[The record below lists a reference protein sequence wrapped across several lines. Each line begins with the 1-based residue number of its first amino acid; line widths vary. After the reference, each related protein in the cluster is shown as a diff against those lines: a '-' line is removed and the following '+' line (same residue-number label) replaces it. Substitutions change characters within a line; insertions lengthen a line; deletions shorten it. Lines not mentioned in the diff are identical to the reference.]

1 MSDKREHMRTSLKAK
16 VKLVMS
22 EKGEIQL
29 TMEDMS
35 NGGIFLLTEGMQAPP
50 LGSLVK
56 VQVQGMMADAPM
68 ISAKVV
74 RVTSEG
80 IGLQFID

>member
-1 MSDKREHMRTSLKAK
+1 MRTSLKAR
-16 VKLVMS
+16 VKLVLS
-22 EKGEIQL
+22 EQGEIQL

-35 NGGIFLLTEGMQAPP
+35 NGGIFLLTEGVEPPP
-50 LGSLVK
+50 LGSMVK

-68 ISAKVV
+68 LDAKVV

-80 IGLQFID
+80 IGLQFIE